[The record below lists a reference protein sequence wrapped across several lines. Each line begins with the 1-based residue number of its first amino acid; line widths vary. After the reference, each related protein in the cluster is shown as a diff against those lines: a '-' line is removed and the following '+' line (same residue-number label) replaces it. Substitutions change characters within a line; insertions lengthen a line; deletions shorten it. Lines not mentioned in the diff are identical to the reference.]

1 LHEGLKHLFEL
12 FFVFQKKASAKS
24 LTIFE

>member
-12 FFVFQKKASAKS
+12 FFVFQKKSECEKPDD
-24 LTIFE
+24 F